1 MRINYSVTKPSYL
14 LTRNGPPLNLNPS
27 IWTIMKRTALPNF
40 FKPTHLALC
49 IAMALPLATHATDA
63 VPGATTPPT
72 TDDVTT
78 TSTKKVQNLDAVK
91 VTGSTVGAGDLA
103 PTQVS
108 PLAIQPQSIIGD
120 TYLRENVAPSGDYT
134 DAISISPSV
143 STVAPNGPG
152 LMEAQGVTI
161 RGFQDGQYNVTFDGI
176 PWGDSNDF
184 THHSTSYFTNQDTGG
199 IVVDRGPG
207 TASTLGDATFGGTI
221 SVASKT
227 PSESF
232 GISPYLSL
240 GSWNTQ
246 VEGAELDT
254 GVISQTGGTTA
265 LINVQNTSSDGYLT
279 DSGQRRQNVF
289 AKVVQPIGDNTTLT
303 FVGMYNKIHQY
314 VPLGA
319 TRDQIN
325 QFGPNYGLSSNPASQ
340 DYYGYN
346 FDDISTYMGYIAL
359 HSAFDGWTIDNKLYT
374 YAYNH
379 YGYNGLDP
387 NGETPNGT
395 VESPTDVPGQR
406 MRNSYRSWGDIFRI
420 SKEMGPG
427 ELRTGFWYDHQDNTR
442 WLIEVDDSQNFAPNA
457 STAAAA
463 VDRYMNDTLD
473 TFQPFVEY
481 NWNIT
486 DAASLTGG
494 VKYVDFKRDL
504 DATVNQGT
512 GLPLDYSKDWSKVL
526 PSLALH
532 WQFSDNWTAYAQ
544 WAKGFLAPNLNTFY
558 TTAPQL
564 SDIKP
569 EQTVNRQLGTTWA
582 DDRLTL
588 SADVYSIDFSNKI
601 ESRTVAGNTLFF
613 NGGGAVYKGF
623 EAEGSYLLGK
633 GFSLYA
639 NGSLNR
645 ATDDATNQW
654 LPNAP
659 HKTAALGLIY
669 RDGPLYTSLI
679 SKFVGHRYGDT
690 GLAQPLGGYAI
701 TNFASSYTFT
711 QNLGSLKSLKI
722 GFQVNNILDNKSIYY
737 LAGYTAQEGTPLYY
751 TIPERSYEISLSAQF

>member
-1 MRINYSVTKPSYL
+1 
-14 LTRNGPPLNLNPS
+14 
-27 IWTIMKRTALPNF
+27 
-40 FKPTHLALC
+40 
-49 IAMALPLATHATDA
+49 
-63 VPGATTPPT
+63 
-72 TDDVTT
+72 
-78 TSTKKVQNLDAVK
+78 
-91 VTGSTVGAGDLA
+91 
-103 PTQVS
+103 
-108 PLAIQPQSIIGD
+108 
-120 TYLRENVAPSGDYT
+120 
-134 DAISISPSV
+134 
-143 STVAPNGPG
+143 
-152 LMEAQGVTI
+152 MEAQSVTI

-184 THHSTSYFTNQDTGG
+184 SHHSTSYFTNQETGG

-221 SVASKT
+221 SVASET

-246 VEGAELDT
+246 VEGAQLDT
-254 GVISQTGGTTA
+254 GVMPQTGGTTA

-289 AKVVQPIGDNTTLT
+289 AKVVQPLGDDTTLT

-395 VESPTDVPGQR
+395 VQSPTDVPGQR

-463 VDRYMNDTLD
+463 IDRYMNDTLD

-494 VKYVDFKRDL
+494 AKYVDFKRDL

-569 EQTVNRQLGTTWA
+569 EQTVNRQLGTTWT

-690 GLAQPLGGYAI
+690 GLAQPLGGYTI

-737 LAGYTAQEGTPLYY
+737 LAGYTAQEGTPLYF
-751 TIPERSYEISLSAQF
+751 TIPERSYELSLSAQF